1 MGNLRVFS
9 QVNII
14 KSNKRTLLTNETLD
28 NLVMVSTMN
37 IPLPEFNPDKAIDL
51 WWREKT
57 RRPNQSERKPYQRK
71 GGTDTNTSSDG
82 PTDAVMPSL
91 LDDWDHWVD
100 IA

>member
-1 MGNLRVFS
+1 MFS

-14 KSNKRTLLTNETLD
+14 KSNKRTSLTNETLD
-28 NLVMVSTMN
+28 DLVMVSTMN

-57 RRPNQSERKPYQRK
+57 RRPNQSERSHTRGRVEQIQIHQVMVPLI
-71 GGTDTNTSSDG
+71 
-82 PTDAVMPSL
+82 VMPSL